1 MPVLAGQALLILYR
15 EEKGLALVE
24 VEYMDIHTPVHL
36 APLFLPWDMV
46 IHTMVGGVAGAG
58 LHPIGTPGQHL
69 MPGCGA
75 YTQVAGDRDAGGAS
89 SDAESELDSTKKR
102 LEELKKLGGE
112 ENA

>member
-1 MPVLAGQALLILYR
+1 MLVLTNQASLTPYLEEDGLVLA
-15 EEKGLALVE
+15 LAGG
-24 VEYMDIHTPVHL
+24 
-36 APLFLPWDMV
+36 
-46 IHTMVGGVAGAG
+46 GGVAGAG